1 MIISRDIDTTML
13 NTVEF
18 YFLYGCNGKKVT
30 WPRKESVLLQY
41 STNGGITWNLLK
53 EMHYR
58 NESEPRYT
66 FYLFDISN
74 SLYSDGFSLTDTYNK
89 DGIVHQACSP
99 AETRKPVLQHHYEP

>member
-66 FYLFDISN
+66 FCPFDKSN
-74 SLYSDGFSLTDTYNK
+74 SLYSDGFSLTDKYNK
-89 DGIVHQACSP
+89 DGIVH
-99 AETRKPVLQHHYEP
+99 YIF